1 MSVIPKSIVQL
12 IDSSSASKIKL
23 IIRAKPGAK
32 KSQIVS
38 IDDDAIGVQIA
49 APPRE
54 GAANEELID
63 YFSHVLGVKTRYIS
77 LDIGQKSR
85 NKILLINFETKTKS
99 NEGGMKQKQQ
109 QQQPMTAEK
118 IFEILKQD
126 MDG

>member
-1 MSVIPKSIVQL
+1 M
-12 IDSSSASKIKL
+12 
-23 IIRAKPGAK
+23 II
-32 KSQIVS
+32 I
-38 IDDDAIGVQIA
+38 I
-49 APPRE
+49 RE

-85 NKILLINFETKTKS
+85 NKILLINFETTTKS
-99 NEGGMKQKQQ
+99 NEGGMKQKQQQ